1 MKKEK
6 IYNEKNI
13 YGAYWMCYDV
23 ALVITNIIYNIE
35 DKIEVG
41 FMCNGKIKTPRKHK
55 IYTSNKGNYI
65 KYKGT
70 RFYLD
75 EFIRY

>member
-1 MKKEK
+1 MEKK

-13 YGAYWMCYDV
+13 YGAYWFCYDS
-23 ALVITNIIYNIE
+23 ALVIIDIIYDVD

>member
-1 MKKEK
+1 MKEEK

-13 YGAYWMCYDV
+13 YGAYWVCYDV
-23 ALVITNIIYNIE
+23 ALVITDIIYDIE
-35 DKIEVG
+35 DKIEIG
-41 FMCNGKIKTPRKHK
+41 FMCNGKIKTLRKHK
-55 IYTSNKGNYI
+55 IYNSNKGNYV

-70 RFYLD
+70 RIYLD

>member
-13 YGAYWMCYDV
+13 YGTYWMCYDV
-23 ALVITNIIYNIE
+23 ALVITDIIYGIE
-35 DKIEVG
+35 DKIEIG
-41 FMCNGKIKTPRKHK
+41 FMCNGKIETPRKYK
-55 IYTSNKGNYI
+55 IYTNNKGNYI

-70 RFYLD
+70 RIYLD